1 MVAEHLFPFYKLIL
15 IWLSFKP
22 ADENSSNHADPDLI
36 TSADDKGARDILEM
50 GYTSERV
57 NDVITELREE
67 RGTSAFSKQT
77 IIDFLLE
84 TGNENGVEDEN
95 YFENTSIGNT
105 EEINTENAEERND
118 TMSST
123 RSENKNSAV
132 AAEESI
138 KKNTERPPKKSG

>member
-1 MVAEHLFPFYKLIL
+1 
-15 IWLSFKP
+15 
-22 ADENSSNHADPDLI
+22 
-36 TSADDKGARDILEM
+36 M
-50 GYTSERV
+50 GYTSERI

-95 YFENTSIGNT
+95 YLENTSIGNT
-105 EEINTENAEERND
+105 EEINTEHTEEMNTENAEERND
-118 TMSST
+118 K
-123 RSENKNSAV
+123 RSPEHSEIKNSAA

-138 KKNTERPPKKSG
+138 KKNTERSQTKSG

>member
-1 MVAEHLFPFYKLIL
+1 
-15 IWLSFKP
+15 
-22 ADENSSNHADPDLI
+22 
-36 TSADDKGARDILEM
+36 M

-138 KKNTERPPKKSG
+138 KKNTERPQTKSG